1 MGNKINNSLGNKIN
15 SFLGN
20 RINNPV
26 GNKTNNLV
34 LRGSLMF
41 TYKASSNVYN
51 KNKSAAYFVLFSL
64 NRIFEAFASKILSL
78 DNKNKKTISFCIVLA

>member
-1 MGNKINNSLGNKIN
+1 MGNKTNNSFGNKIN

-34 LRGSLMF
+34 MGGRLMF

-64 NRIFEAFASKILSL
+64 NRIFAG
-78 DNKNKKTISFCIVLA
+78 